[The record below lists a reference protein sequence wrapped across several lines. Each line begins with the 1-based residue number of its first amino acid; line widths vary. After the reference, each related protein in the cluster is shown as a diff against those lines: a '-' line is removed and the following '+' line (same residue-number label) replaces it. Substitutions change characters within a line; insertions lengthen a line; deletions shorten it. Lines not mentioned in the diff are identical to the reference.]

1 MPGGSRDDFFFFLS
15 TLFPQDSQG
24 IAISDRDDQAKAEL
38 LGVAPV
44 RSPRV
49 AHRELKSLH
58 QQQRD
63 SSNSTGEKAGDS
75 GSGAAAR

>member
-1 MPGGSRDDFFFFLS
+1 MIFFFIS

-44 RSPRV
+44 
-49 AHRELKSLH
+49 
-58 QQQRD
+58 
-63 SSNSTGEKAGDS
+63 
-75 GSGAAAR
+75 